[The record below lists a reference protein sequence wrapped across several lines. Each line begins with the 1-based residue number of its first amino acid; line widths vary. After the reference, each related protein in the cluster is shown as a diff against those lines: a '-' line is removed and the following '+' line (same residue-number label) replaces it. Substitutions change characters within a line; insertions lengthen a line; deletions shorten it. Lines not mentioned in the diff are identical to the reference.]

1 MKKKIIGLF
10 MGITL
15 ALGLAACGGGNN
27 ANNNNNNNNAGGT
40 TATNDAEAIVKKNC
54 ISCHG
59 ENLEG
64 RNGPELAHIGSE
76 LSKDEILTVIKEGR
90 PGMPGNLISGD
101 DADKVATWLSEKK

>member
-1 MKKKIIGLF
+1 MKKKILGLC

-27 ANNNNNNNNAGGT
+27 ANNNNNNNGGE

-64 RNGPELAHIGSE
+64 RNGPELAHIGSQ
-76 LSKDEILTVIKEGR
+76 LSKDEILKVIEEGR
-90 PGMPGNLISGD
+90 PGMPGNIIKGD

>member
-1 MKKKIIGLF
+1 

-15 ALGLAACGGGNN
+15 ALGLAACGAGNN
-27 ANNNNNNNNAGGT
+27 ANNNNNAGG

-59 ENLEG
+59 DNLEG
-64 RNGPELAHIGSE
+64 RNGPALDHIGAQ
-76 LSKDEILTVIKEGR
+76 LSKDDILKTIQEGR
-90 PGMPGNLISGD
+90 PGMPGNLIKGD